1 MSCRSSSSVLK
12 AAPLQCLRIVDYAQ
26 FGSALRIPF
35 QQLVYGGLCAG
46 FGDTLTYVNIIRH
59 FFSVT
64 SIPLYISRWVL
75 KDGKDRLKLYE
86 EILSVFKLE
95 QICKLTNQAPTAN
108 LDHLNP
114 LITRN
119 IISAPI
125 TFLRSPVV
133 WKNTNSNIIT
143 YQFDAVSFSNLK
155 VPSRTGL
162 NYLYEAAQGYR
173 FLRLGKHLSI
183 KKNLDL
189 LSKSACFI
197 GIDSGVSQLAYS
209 VGVPVFLMR
218 NGHFFSPNHAPHMGR
233 KAIIQNSGKELALDL
248 SAFLKTGRFIQ

>member
-1 MSCRSSSSVLK
+1 M
-12 AAPLQCLRIVDYAQ
+12 RIADYAQ
-26 FGSALRIPF
+26 FNSAHRIPF

-64 SIPLYISRWVL
+64 SIPLHLSRWSV
-75 KDGKDRLKLYE
+75 KDGKDRLKLFK

-114 LITRN
+114 LVTRN

-133 WKNTNSNIIT
+133 WKKTNSNIIT
-143 YQFDAVSFSNLK
+143 YQFDAFSFSNLK
-155 VPSRTGL
+155 APSSTDL
-162 NYLYEAAQGYR
+162 NYLYEAAQGYQ

-183 KKNLDL
+183 TKNLERL
-189 LSKSACFI
+189 AKSACFI
-197 GIDSGVSQLAYS
+197 GIDSGISQLAYS

-218 NGHFFSPNHAPHMGR
+218 NGHFFSPNHAPHMKR
-233 KAIIQNSGKELALDL
+233 KAII
-248 SAFLKTGRFIQ
+248 